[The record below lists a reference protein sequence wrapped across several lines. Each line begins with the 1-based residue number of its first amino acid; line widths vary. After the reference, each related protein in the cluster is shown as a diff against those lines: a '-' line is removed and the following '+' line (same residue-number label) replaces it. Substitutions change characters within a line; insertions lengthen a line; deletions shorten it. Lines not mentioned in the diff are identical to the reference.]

1 MTWLKLR
8 LALVLA
14 LLPLAGG
21 VSAIE
26 GQRVVFMAVDA
37 PESERLLIHGATDLA
52 AMQPLILDFQKTA
65 PGVAVEYAD
74 YVTNDLFREAMD
86 ACAAASPAADI
97 LLSSSVDQLV
107 RLANDGCAQSHR
119 SEETSNAP
127 DWANWRDEIYGFTF
141 EPVVFVYDKRMVPE
155 ADIPRSHEALAD
167 LLRRPS
173 ARYRGRIGTYDIAAS
188 GVGYL
193 LAFNDSRQAPT
204 VYGRLLESISR
215 AEPLVRCCNSEV
227 LAEITN
233 GNVRI
238 AYNVLG
244 SYAYAAAKT
253 NPNLGI
259 VVPRDYALILARGA
273 MIPSTARRA
282 DLGKRFLNYLLSARG
297 RDVAR
302 QNSFFFSEEGGMPH
316 GVDGPENLVGSGV
329 GRPIRI
335 GPALLAAQDEMQKQK
350 FIANWMRLIKRD
362 LHR

>member
-1 MTWLKLR
+1 MKKLMLR
-8 LALVLA
+8 VALVFAPL
-14 LLPLAGG
+14 LAGHAF
-21 VSAIE
+21 AIE
-26 GQRVVFMAVDA
+26 GQKVVFDAVNG

-52 AMQPLILDFQKTA
+52 AMQPLIRDFQKTA
-65 PGVAVEYAD
+65 PGIAVEYAD
-74 YVTNDLFREAMD
+74 YVTNDLFRDAMD
-86 ACAAASPAADI
+86 ACAKGEPMADI

-107 RLANDGCAQSHR
+107 RLANDGCAQPHR
-119 SEETSNAP
+119 SDETAAAP

-141 EPVVFVYDKRMVPE
+141 EPVVFVYDKRTVPE
-155 ADIPRSHEALAD
+155 ADIPKSHEALAD
-167 LLRRPS
+167 LVRRPS
-173 ARYRGRIGTYDIAAS
+173 ARYHGRIGTYDIAAS

-215 AEPLVRCCNSEV
+215 TDPLIRCCNNEV
-227 LAEITN
+227 LGEIAN
-233 GNVRI
+233 GKIRI

-244 SYAYAAAKT
+244 SYAYAATRK

-259 VVPRDYALILARGA
+259 VVPRDYALILSRGA
-273 MIPSTARRA
+273 MVPSTARRP

-297 RDVAR
+297 REVAR
-302 QNSFFFSEEGGMPH
+302 QNSFFFSEEGGMPD
-316 GVDGPENLVGSGV
+316 GVDGPENLVASGI